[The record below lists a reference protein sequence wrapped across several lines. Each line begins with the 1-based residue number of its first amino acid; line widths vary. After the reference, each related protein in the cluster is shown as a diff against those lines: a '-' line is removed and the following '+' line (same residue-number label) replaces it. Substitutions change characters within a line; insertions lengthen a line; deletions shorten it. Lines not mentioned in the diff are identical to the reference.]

1 MPPKGWRRLFKR
13 NLSTRL
19 AFAGFGDMF
28 FNIDAD
34 EGHAVRGWMVLDNPA
49 AIPSITVIAPGHPEI
64 KLVANVLRPDIQEL
78 GIHATGEVGFE
89 VNETILPGIGSIA
102 ELEIIET
109 ESRLPIFRRFKDRH
123 IEKRLYL
130 FDAGVLPQRPLLQ
143 LLGNNFTMNYLHTER
158 YSLETMLVIINNK
171 FTQSSFMYGRSNFNR
186 YTSFL
191 ANAGFLRAGLLREP
205 FEEFAERL
213 MFLKILGRS
222 SASDLAALNATGL
235 ESLIGFASG
244 LPIDDPKGV
253 LAAFRA
259 LDREQRQILSNPMT
273 RLFGCNFDEYP
284 ERKHVAVALENLAT
298 MDVVGTKARFEDFRT
313 LLAGTLGRD
322 VLGEQR
328 PHHFGPAVEFGATLS
343 KIGIVADMLEN
354 DIELYSFADQAIQAA
369 LEGSGGALA
378 RDTHSI

>member
-1 MPPKGWRRLFKR
+1 M
-13 NLSTRL
+13 RL

-34 EGHAVRGWMVLDNPA
+34 EGHVVRGWMVLDNPA
-49 AIPSITVIAPGHPEI
+49 AIPSITVIAPGRPEI
-64 KLVANVLRPDIQEL
+64 KLMANVLRPDVREL

-89 VNETILPGIGSIA
+89 VNETILPGIGSID
-102 ELEIIET
+102 ELEIVET
-109 ESRLPIFRRFKDRH
+109 ESRLPIFRRFKDHH

-143 LLGNNFTMNYLHTER
+143 QLSNNFTLSYLHTER

-171 FTQSSFMYGRSNFNR
+171 FTQSNFMYGRSNFNR

-191 ANAGFLRAGLLREP
+191 TNAGFLRAGLLREP

-213 MFLKILGRS
+213 MFLKILGKS
-222 SASDLAALNATGL
+222 SSSDLAALNATGL

-244 LPIDDPKGV
+244 LPIDNPKGV

-259 LDREQRQILSNPMT
+259 LDRDQRQILSNPMT

-284 ERKHVAVALENLAT
+284 ERKHVGVALENLAT
-298 MDVVGTKARFEDFRT
+298 MDVIGTKARFEDFRT

-328 PHHFGPAVEFGATLS
+328 PHHFEPAVEFGATLS
-343 KIGIVADMLEN
+343 KISIVADMLEH